1 MFTPNQ
7 HYRRC
12 FISVLILISVLLTN
26 TVNAA
31 RQVSAKRECATCHI
45 AWLDDFKRDDVKTLI
60 PYNPRPALKTGRQD
74 VTSSEHMCF
83 SCHDGFVLD
92 SRFVW
97 KKGTH
102 PHPVGV
108 KPPKG
113 MKIRKI
119 KGKTTFPLNDDGKI
133 YCGSCHTAHG
143 VDWNSKDSPIF
154 LRVKNIDSS
163 LCLGCHQEKSTGPK
177 HGNHPLYKLP
187 PGKPTALIAEGAKFT
202 RKGGVICQSCHKPH
216 GSQQKFMLVKTNK
229 KAALCYAC
237 HKNKRGVV
245 DSKHDMTAMAPEL
258 KNAHDENV
266 TEMGPCSAC
275 HIPHGAKGPVL
286 WARTIPAGQDKT
298 AGMCLSCHNDQG
310 PAKDKQ
316 VGVHSHPLNR
326 AISKLG
332 IKVDAKGW
340 HSKHPWAQGKLA
352 PKALPLFD
360 KSGERTTDKD
370 GQISCPTCHD
380 PHNWSV
386 RTAATPAR
394 DPKKVEGDRN
404 SRFLRIPQ
412 GDNSRLCQNCHVD
425 KRPILLSKHNI
436 RLWEQSQ
443 VGKAKDKADASVP
456 AAVATTNKDTCGF
469 CHAVHNA
476 KGKLL
481 WARGYGTGS
490 MPVETLCKDC
500 HKEGGLAKDKTLAVY
515 SHPLGKHPD
524 RMKPVNALPLFDR
537 NGKRTDHNGLVDC
550 ASCHNPHQWSP
561 SIPKPGG
568 PSTVE
573 QEGDAR
579 NSFLR
584 VSAAAD
590 SALCATCHQ
599 DNALVKGTD
608 HDMRVTAKQAHNA
621 DGESVQQS
629 GLCGQ
634 CHSVHH
640 PKMPVSLWARNPGTG
655 EDVKEAQCQSCHE
668 VGGVAGNKIPTELHH
683 PHKVT
688 VWSDAV
694 RQQRFPYP
702 IPHTPVFAK
711 DGERARTGFIS
722 CPTCHNPHQWDP
734 RKAVAGSGKNV
745 EGDALTSFLRNAD
758 SGHILCGDCHGKDGL
773 FRYKYFHGKSS
784 HQPYP
789 LYR

>member
-1 MFTPNQ
+1 MALLTTNQ
-7 HYRRC
+7 YFRPY
-12 FISVLILISVLLTN
+12 LISMLMLLSLMLAN
-26 TVNAA
+26 IVHAA

-45 AWLDDFKRDDVKTLI
+45 MWLDDFKRDDVKTLI

-74 VTSSEHMCF
+74 VTSSERMCF

-97 KKGTH
+97 KQGTH
-102 PHPVGV
+102 THPVGV

-119 KGKTTFPLNDDGKI
+119 NGKTTFPLNDDGKI
-133 YCGSCHTAHG
+133 YCGSCHSAHG

-154 LRVKNIDSS
+154 LRVKNINSS
-163 LCLGCHQEKSTGPK
+163 LCLGCHQEKSSGPK

-187 PGKPTALIAEGAKFT
+187 PSKPTELIKAGAKFT
-202 RKGGVICQSCHKPH
+202 RKGGVICQSCHQPH
-216 GSQQKFMLVKTNK
+216 GSAQKFMLVKTNR

-245 DSKHDMTAMAPEL
+245 DSKHDMTVMAPGL
-258 KNAHDENV
+258 KNSHGENV

-275 HIPHGAKGPVL
+275 HVPHGAKGPVL
-286 WARTIPAGQDKT
+286 WARSITRGQDKT

-332 IKVDAKGW
+332 IRVDAKGW
-340 HSKHPWAQGKLA
+340 YSQHLWARGKSA

-360 KSGERTTDKD
+360 RFGERTRKN
-370 GQISCPTCHD
+370 GKISCPTCHD
-380 PHNWSV
+380 PHNWST
-386 RTAATPAR
+386 RAR
-394 DPKKVEGDRN
+394 SQPSVDPKKLEGDRN
-404 SRFLRIPQ
+404 SSFLRIAQ
-412 GDNSRLCQNCHVD
+412 GDDSRLCQNCHVD
-425 KRPILLSKHNI
+425 KRPIIQSKHNI
-436 RLWEQSQ
+436 RLWQQSKKQ
-443 VGKAKDKADASVP
+443 
-456 AAVATTNKDTCGF
+456 AAVTNMDKDMCGY

-476 KGKLL
+476 KGDPL
-481 WARGYGTGS
+481 WARGYGPGK
-490 MPVETLCKDC
+490 MPIETLCKDC
-500 HKEGGLAKDKTLAVY
+500 HQQNGLAQEKVLAAS
-515 SHPLGKHPD
+515 SHPLGKHPQ
-524 RMKPVNALPLFDR
+524 RMQATRKLPLFDH
-537 NGKRTDHNGLVDC
+537 NGKRTNHNGLVDC
-550 ASCHNPHQWSP
+550 ASCHNPHQWTP
-561 SIPKPGG
+561 SIPKPTGL
-568 PSTVE
+568 STVA

-599 DNALVKGTD
+599 DKALVKGTD
-608 HDMRVTAKQAHNA
+608 HDMRITASMSHNA
-621 DGESVQQS
+621 AGESVKQS

-634 CHSVHH
+634 CHAVHN
-640 PKMPVSLWARNPGTG
+640 PLLQVSLWARKPGAG
-655 EDVKEAQCQSCHE
+655 EDIKEQQCRSCHQA
-668 VGGVAGNKIPTELHH
+668 GGVASNKVPPELHH

-688 VWSDAV
+688 LWSDAI
-694 RQQRFPYP
+694 RQLRYPYP
-702 IPHTPVFAK
+702 VPHTPVFAQ
-711 DGERARTGFIS
+711 DGHRARTGFLS
-722 CPTCHNPHQWDP
+722 CPSCHNPHQWDP
-734 RKAVAGSGKNV
+734 RKAVAGPGKNV

-758 SGHILCGDCHGKDGL
+758 SEHILCSDCHGRDGL
-773 FRYKYFHGKSS
+773 FRYKYFHAKTS